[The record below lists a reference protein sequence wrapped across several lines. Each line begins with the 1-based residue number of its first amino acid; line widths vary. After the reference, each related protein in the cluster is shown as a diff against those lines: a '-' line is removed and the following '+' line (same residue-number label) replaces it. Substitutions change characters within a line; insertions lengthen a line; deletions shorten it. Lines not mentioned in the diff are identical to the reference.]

1 MGAWWCESA
10 PKVHTAADPEL
21 LVKKMRDRLLAITYG
36 RRSQPVRLGQA
47 AEWQLDTRLETSPS
61 QDGTG

>member
-1 MGAWWCESA
+1 
-10 PKVHTAADPEL
+10 
-21 LVKKMRDRLLAITYG
+21 MRDRLLAITYG